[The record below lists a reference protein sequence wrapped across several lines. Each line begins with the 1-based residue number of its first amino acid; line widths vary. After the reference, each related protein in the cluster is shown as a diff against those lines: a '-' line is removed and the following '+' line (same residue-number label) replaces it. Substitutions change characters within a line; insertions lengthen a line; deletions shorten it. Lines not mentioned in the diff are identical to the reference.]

1 VSQPRNG
8 SRWSADLQAAT
19 VFRPPSIGRPILFLS
34 AGLIRYETVTLP
46 GLRTYTWR
54 RERSEIPV
62 ALSQLKELGE
72 QAIVGLSHV
81 SLQTGHSP
89 LRPDCLAGHVRL
101 ELRNVGANYP
111 FERPHRFPR
120 IQPNSGPR
128 DYSRL
133 SCSVAET

>member
-72 QAIVGLSHV
+72 QAIVGLSHLF
-81 SLQTGHSP
+81 LQTGHSP
-89 LRPDCLAGHVRL
+89 KRQHCLAVDAGLIEPVSTGQIPVYQGKEPGIL
-101 ELRNVGANYP
+101 
-111 FERPHRFPR
+111 
-120 IQPNSGPR
+120 
-128 DYSRL
+128 
-133 SCSVAET
+133 